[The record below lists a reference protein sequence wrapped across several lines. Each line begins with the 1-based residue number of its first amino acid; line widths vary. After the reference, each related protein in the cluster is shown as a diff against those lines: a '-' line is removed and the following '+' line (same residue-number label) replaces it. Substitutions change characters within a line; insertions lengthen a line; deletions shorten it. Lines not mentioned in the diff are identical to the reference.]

1 MKLFLLGLL
10 VLAPLGSMAV
20 AATISPLRDS
30 DPKMYDGIVVSA
42 KSGMLDMTDN
52 GGKSHSFKVGNE
64 AKITVNGKPGKLSD
78 LQISMKVRVIV
89 DATEQVASIST
100 IDMVKRVADNR

>member
-1 MKLFLLGLL
+1 MKLLLLGLL
-10 VLAPLGSMAV
+10 ALAPLGSIAI
-20 AATISPLRDS
+20 AATISPARDA
-30 DPKMYDGIVVSA
+30 DPKMYEGIVVAA

-52 GGKSHSFKVGNE
+52 GGKSHSFKIGNE

-89 DATEQVASIST
+89 DSMDQVASVST
-100 IDMVKRVADNR
+100 IDMVKRVADSR